1 MLTGRALPRF
11 AAMLLLSGVLGGGAF
26 LLSREWSR
34 LFPSLQRQTSDAS
47 CNISAGECVSVLPG
61 GGVLRFEVAPKG
73 IPLMKPLSLEV
84 ALDGI
89 AVDGVQVDIKG
100 LNMGMGLNRTR
111 LAQSSPHV
119 WRGNTLLPVCSKQV
133 MKWEASVWLE
143 VNGEVLA
150 IPHQFETQRR

>member
-1 MLTGRALPRF
+1 M
-11 AAMLLLSGVLGGGAF
+11 
-26 LLSREWSR
+26 
-34 LFPSLQRQTSDAS
+34 
-47 CNISAGECVSVLPG
+47 
-61 GGVLRFEVAPKG
+61 RFEVAPKG